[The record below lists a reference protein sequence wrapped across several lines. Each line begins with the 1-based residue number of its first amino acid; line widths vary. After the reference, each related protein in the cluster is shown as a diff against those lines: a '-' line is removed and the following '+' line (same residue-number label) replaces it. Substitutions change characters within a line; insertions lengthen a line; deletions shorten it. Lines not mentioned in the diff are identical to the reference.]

1 MKTFVTIVIILFL
14 LRWLLKPFI
23 KFTVN
28 TTINKMANEAM
39 KQQQQ
44 YAQRQQKTEGT
55 ISVDYIPTKNKQA
68 PKGFNKNNNGDFV
81 DYEEVK

>member
-1 MKTFVTIVIILFL
+1 MKTFVTIIIILIL
-14 LRWLLKPFI
+14 LRWLLKPII

-28 TTINKMANEAM
+28 TTINKMASEAM
-39 KQQQQ
+39 KKQQQ

-55 ISVDYIPTKNKQA
+55 ISVDYIPTKRKST
-68 PKGFNKNNNGDFV
+68 PKGVNKNSNNDFV

>member
-1 MKTFVTIVIILFL
+1 MKTFVTIVIILIL
-14 LRWLLKPFI
+14 LRWLLKPII

-28 TTINKMANEAM
+28 TTINKMASEAM
-39 KQQQQ
+39 KKQQQ

-55 ISVDYIPTKNKQA
+55 ISVDYIPTKSKST
-68 PKGFNKNNNGDFV
+68 PKGVNKNSNNDFV

>member
-1 MKTFVTIVIILFL
+1 MKTFVTIVIILIL
-14 LRWLLKPFI
+14 LRWLLKPII

-28 TTINKMANEAM
+28 TTINKMASEAM
-39 KQQQQ
+39 KKQQQ

-55 ISVDYIPTKNKQA
+55 ISVDYIPKKSKST
-68 PKGFNKNNNGDFV
+68 PKGVNKNSNNDFV